1 MNAFLH
7 YGVNVQYYDRL
18 EHFLNSACSNAQM
31 ICSNV
36 ELEQLSCRIQNQ
48 TFKRNTE
55 QKMVILCFCN
65 KDEYSLPKK
74 TELAM
79 QSNSIEV
86 HFFQNMLE
94 IVEKVNGD
102 LLISPE
108 TEGNVLS
115 SGKERILFYL
125 NEKEKEHNYLV
136 KMGRKMERSIRNLK
150 VVKVYNKADLVD
162 KIREE
167 DYSIVLFSND
177 SKEMKGHLEIY

>member
-1 MNAFLH
+1 
-7 YGVNVQYYDRL
+7 
-18 EHFLNSACSNAQM
+18 
-31 ICSNV
+31 
-36 ELEQLSCRIQNQ
+36 
-48 TFKRNTE
+48 
-55 QKMVILCFCN
+55 
-65 KDEYSLPKK
+65 
-74 TELAM
+74 M
-79 QSNSIEV
+79 QSNNIEV